1 VSGGEEEVSGGGE
14 EDTSEKFDQWLG
26 GREQLGDED
35 YDGEDEDGG
44 EELDE
49 MATMTSISSR
59 DEFDEAR
66 GRARGM
72 ARSNDW
78 IRDGVGKLLKAASGC
93 DRGSVG
99 PGVEPALIY
108 VSAGRCWRWS

>member
-1 VSGGEEEVSGGGE
+1 VSGGGE

-26 GREQLGDED
+26 GREQLGDE
-35 YDGEDEDGG
+35 
-44 EELDE
+44 ELDE
-49 MATMTSISSR
+49 VATMTSISGR

-93 DRGSVG
+93 NRGSMG